1 MLHLNRSYF
10 LKRFRLGPYELS
22 MFMIVAAAT
31 LARFVLIYFNW
42 PVTNSDEGNMGLL
55 AMHVAY
61 HGELPIFFYGL
72 PYMGPL
78 EGYIAAPLF
87 HLFGVSLFTLRLG
100 LLLLFGLFL
109 ISMYYL
115 TRLLYTEKFALA
127 IVVLLSFGSSLLIL
141 LQLRAVGE
149 YPEMLLFAAL
159 IPLLA
164 SWLALSSHAFSRY
177 AAKQVKRKRIMVYG
191 FLGLVVGLA
200 TWVDFLILPFVAT
213 AGLLLLL
220 FCRRELLTWAGLSLL
235 LGVVVGAFPL
245 LLYNVTAPLS
255 QNSLI
260 ILLEIH
266 HAGANEMAAQHIPF
280 LQQII
285 GAVMV
290 SLPLATGANPYC
302 PLKSFPLFGA
312 PTTST
317 LQCVVFPGS
326 WGIGYIILGIIAAYL
341 AVGIIWQQWSRSS
354 VQNWSFE
361 ERQSVKRQCAR
372 LMLLVSAGITLLS
385 YMLSP
390 IAAVIP
396 DVVWRYLICMLIAL
410 PAVLWPLWNVKSRP
424 VISSTRSAKILFI
437 LRVGLLLLIAII
449 FVIGTIRTFLEGVPE
464 AQAAYAKED
473 TLVQD
478 LLRVGATRIYSEYWT
493 CNRLIFHS
501 QERIICSALDDQL
514 KPGFDRYMPYRSTVR
529 AALHP
534 AYVLPLNSV
543 QAITFQREMLSQ
555 YVHYRHYVFEGYDV
569 YQPDTQDAGSNLS
582 LMVMKHLPDSR
593 SRCCNWT

>member
-1 MLHLNRSYF
+1 
-10 LKRFRLGPYELS
+10 

-61 HGELPIFFYGL
+61 RGELPIFFYGL

-87 HLFGVSLFTLRLG
+87 YLFGVSLLTLRLG
-100 LLLLFGLFL
+100 LLLLFALFL
-109 ISMYYL
+109 ICMYYL
-115 TRLLYTEKFALA
+115 TRLLYAEKFALA

-149 YPEMLLFAAL
+149 YPEMMMFAAL
-159 IPLLA
+159 ISLLA
-164 SWLALSSHAFSRY
+164 SWLALSSHTFSPD

-191 FLGLVVGLA
+191 CLGLVVGLA
-200 TWVDFLILPFVAT
+200 LWVDFLILPFVLT
-213 AGLLLLL
+213 AGLLLFL
-220 FCRRELLTWAGLSLL
+220 FCRRELRTWSGLSLL

-245 LLYNVTAPLS
+245 LLYNVTAPLG

-280 LQQII
+280 LRQII
-285 GAVMV
+285 GALMV
-290 SLPLATGANPYC
+290 SLPLATGASPYC
-302 PLKSFPLFGA
+302 PLKSFPLFGPA
-312 PTTST
+312 TTST

-354 VQNWSFE
+354 VKNWSFE
-361 ERQSVKRQCAR
+361 ERKTVKRQCAR
-372 LMLLVSAGITLLS
+372 LMLLVSAGITLLL

-410 PAVLWPLWNVKSRP
+410 PAVLWPLWNVRSRRM
-424 VISSTRSAKILFI
+424 ISSTRPARVLFI
-437 LRVGLLLLIAII
+437 LRVGLLLLITSI
-449 FVIGTIRTFLEGVPE
+449 FVIGTIRTLIEGVPE
-464 AQAAYAKED
+464 AQEAYTRED

-501 QERIICSALDDQL
+501 QEQIICSALDDQL
-514 KPGFDRYMPYRSTVR
+514 KPGFDRYTPYRSIVR
-529 AALHP
+529 AAMHP

-543 QAITFQREMLSQ
+543 QATTFQREMLSQ
-555 YVHYRHYVFEGYDV
+555 YVHFRHYVFEGYDV
-569 YQPDTQDAGSNLS
+569 YQSDTNVGS
-582 LMVMKHLPDSR
+582 P
-593 SRCCNWT
+593 